1 MPQLPARS
9 VEQPSPTTLASL
21 WSSFLRSKA
30 ASNSQCSS
38 CLCHHMWRQQAQ
50 APRLL
55 TVPGLRFY
63 MALSFQIIFFLFYVD
78 HHFCLLVVLGA
89 LCLQRSEEGT
99 GSPRTGAME
108 VVRHHVGA
116 GNRTLCSLQGQM
128 FLTSEPSFEINF
140 YFYISDFY

>member
-1 MPQLPARS
+1 MFLLP
-9 VEQPSPTTLASL
+9 
-21 WSSFLRSKA
+21 
-30 ASNSQCSS
+30 
-38 CLCHHMWRQQAQ
+38 
-50 APRLL
+50 
-55 TVPGLRFY
+55 VPPHVATAGTGHTPLDCPGTQVLHGFIVSDY
-63 MALSFQIIFFLFYVD
+63 FFLFYVD